1 MSNLE
6 VQGNLMRVPPP
17 KELSKSMERRRSS
30 DETPKYVPRRSVV
43 VPAPRKPAPKAT
55 GNNKS
60 DETDAMKDKI
70 INLEEEIRRLKRR
83 IEELEKDIADIQ
95 KQAKS
100 KEKRITDL
108 TKENDELKKRE
119 LNYEK
124 QLEEFR
130 VGNTRLTAE
139 NERLQKEID
148 RIQQLQKSAED
159 SAAELNA
166 LKEYYERQMQK
177 MRDDHQKELK
187 ARDEKIAF
195 LKKQISESLKDN
207 SWERQQQ
214 IEELTK
220 QLKRKY
226 DECEVLRHKLL
237 QYQNK
242 KGTSHCGNC
251 SDMQIKIEEK
261 TKILQEKDVVIKEL
275 LTLMTKFK
283 SQLSNQDELVKL
295 LSTYNNAS
303 VRH

>member
-30 DETPKYVPRRSVV
+30 DETLKSVPRRSVV
-43 VPAPRKPAPKAT
+43 VPAPRKPVPKAT

-60 DETDAMKDKI
+60 DETDTMKAKI

-83 IEELEKDIADIQ
+83 IEELEKDIVDIQ
-95 KQAKS
+95 KQSKS
-100 KEKRITDL
+100 KEKRIADL
-108 TKENDELKKRE
+108 TKENDELKKSE
-119 LNYEK
+119 SNYEK

-130 VGNTRLTAE
+130 VGNNRLTVE
-139 NERLQKEID
+139 NIRLQKEID

-166 LKEYYERQMQK
+166 LKEYYERQMQQ

-220 QLKRKY
+220 QLKRTH
-226 DECEVLRHKLL
+226 DEYEVLRHKLL

-261 TKILQEKDVVIKEL
+261 TKALQEKDVVIKEL